1 MILQVRASA
10 TRMKLNLEE
19 EDVVME
25 QEELEQKTM
34 QVSRPT
40 R

>member
-1 MILQVRASA
+1 MGSSVILQVRASA

-25 QEELEQKTM
+25 QEEVEQKTM
-34 QVSRPT
+34 QVS
-40 R
+40 